1 MLHRA
6 PGRMEPSAALQCAL
20 AGGVPLSPPFAGM
33 GLGLEVAL
41 ALEPDEGG
49 ELLVLLLR
57 QGVGDAGDESLDQ
70 RDPLFGRERARL
82 VDQGAEHRMVH
93 PVGFGRRRHVVD
105 GVGGWA
111 GDRRALSDRRRA
123 RHYLIAPRPA
133 WPPRPR

>member
-1 MLHRA
+1 
-6 PGRMEPSAALQCAL
+6 MEPSAALQCAL

-70 RDPLFGRERARL
+70 RDPLSGASELAWSIRERSTGWFIQS
-82 VDQGAEHRMVH
+82 VSGD
-93 PVGFGRRRHVVD
+93 VVMWWT
-105 GVGGWA
+105 G
-111 GDRRALSDRRRA
+111 
-123 RHYLIAPRPA
+123 
-133 WPPRPR
+133 